1 MSTSTSL
8 RFYSCAT
15 TATAALLLL
24 LPRSSGA
31 WPQFAT
37 QVAFGRP
44 VSPGMHLLATH
55 LYFCA
60 PHSAAQ
66 SSRGRPLA
74 LGTHASFT
82 QAKGEPQAG
91 SVQLVHLHHVRLLH
105 TERV

>member
-1 MSTSTSL
+1 MVL
-8 RFYSCAT
+8 VVCVCVCVRV
-15 TATAALLLL
+15 
-24 LPRSSGA
+24 PRRSA
-31 WPQFAT
+31 RPQFAK
-37 QVAFGRP
+37 QVASGKP

-60 PHSAAQ
+60 PHSAWQ

-82 QAKGEPQAG
+82 QAKGEPQTG
-91 SVQLVHLHHVRLLH
+91 SAQLVHLQYCTLLQ